1 MFFLFLY
8 FLLLPKFTS
17 GYFWITKV
25 FVANTLRPDAM
36 DDSRV
41 LIAVITPITEKT
53 PILIPK
59 RVRLERSL
67 FFRIASI
74 ANQKLSVTIFFIFL
88 ETISFVS

>member
-1 MFFLFLY
+1 M
-8 FLLLPKFTS
+8 
-17 GYFWITKV
+17 
-25 FVANTLRPDAM
+25 FVAKTLRPDAM

-59 RVRLERSL
+59 RVRLERNL

-74 ANQKLSVTIFFIFL
+74 AIQKLSVTIFFMFL
-88 ETISFVS
+88 EADYIARKFKMGLAWLANIDLNMQN

>member
-1 MFFLFLY
+1 M
-8 FLLLPKFTS
+8 
-17 GYFWITKV
+17 

-53 PILIPK
+53 PMLIPK

-74 ANQKLSVTIFFIFL
+74 AIQKLSVTMFFIFL
-88 ETISFVS
+88 ETISLVP